1 MSDADLSTTPRR
13 HPTVPW
19 ATLMGRALRL
29 MCPRCGA
36 GPMFNGPLSTL
47 ERCPHCQLKY
57 ERAPGYFL
65 GSIYINYALTA
76 FAITIAYSVLHFG
89 FRWSNTQLA
98 LPLAGFCCVFP
109 ALAFRHT
116 RALWLAMDC
125 HWDESLMEIGDPGEL
140 DHHE

>member
-1 MSDADLSTTPRR
+1 
-13 HPTVPW
+13 
-19 ATLMGRALRL
+19 
-29 MCPRCGA
+29 
-36 GPMFNGPLSTL
+36 MFNGPLSTL
-47 ERCPHCQLKY
+47 ERCSNCHLKY

-76 FAITIAYSVLHFG
+76 FAITVTYIVLHFG

-98 LPLAGFCCVFP
+98 FPLAGFCCVFP

-125 HWDESLMEIGDPGEL
+125 HSDESLMEIDDPE
-140 DHHE
+140 EN